1 MRIRDI
7 YMVDNFTSSH
17 RRAPAH
23 NPPSAASKGKG
34 GWPKGKKRKV
44 KPLRDH
50 NAPRAPHTGYVRF
63 LKEGREKV
71 REDNPNMSFAEITKL
86 LAGQWSK
93 MSAVDKQRFLDE
105 ADRDKERYAKELQQY
120 QQTEAFK
127 AFSRKQEERKLRN
140 ELMEAEEAQTNG
152 SAMEL
157 PGAPL
162 PGPPEKHSA
171 EPRLLLPLDNVISK
185 DYLLDI
191 LQGLAERVGACL
203 LLVRASL
210 VPYFTSDV
218 ITLTTRLTGRSPI
231 SIILCD
237 TGKNDIDRLKEY
249 LRSNGIDDIY
259 ELPDHNIHHGPNIM
273 PRMSSEKRLELL
285 EVLHRCL
292 VYNED
297 LATARLTEK
306 LEVVSIR

>member
-1 MRIRDI
+1 MIIPSFVYTTPDCEWFKMATPNSETDETRISELRREILSYRLTGVSRFGDGSRGASDPDKLDI
-7 YMVDNFTSSH
+7 GLVDLGESGSSVV
-17 RRAPAH
+17 
-23 NPPSAASKGKG
+23 SA
-34 GWPKGKKRKV
+34 
-44 KPLRDH
+44 LRCALH
-50 NAPRAPHTGYVRF
+50 GA
-63 LKEGREKV
+63 
-71 REDNPNMSFAEITKL
+71 AEHMNYDDDPEVLSSSGEQEVEYLTN
-86 LAGQWSK
+86 SV
-93 MSAVDKQRFLDE
+93 SVV
-105 ADRDKERYAKELQQY
+105 
-120 QQTEAFK
+120 
-127 AFSRKQEERKLRN
+127 SRTISCRN
-140 ELMEAEEAQTNG
+140 
-152 SAMEL
+152 
-157 PGAPL
+157 
-162 PGPPEKHSA
+162 
-171 EPRLLLPLDNVISK
+171 NVISK

-249 LRSNGIDDIY
+249 LRGNGIDDIY

-273 PRMSSEKRLELL
+273 PRMSSEKQLELL
-285 EVLHRCL
+285 EMLHRCL